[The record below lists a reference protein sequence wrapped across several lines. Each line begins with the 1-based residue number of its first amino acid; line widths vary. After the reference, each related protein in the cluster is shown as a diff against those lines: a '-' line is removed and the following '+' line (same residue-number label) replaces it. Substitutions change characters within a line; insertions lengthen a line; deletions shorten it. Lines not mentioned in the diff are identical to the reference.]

1 MAVQKR
7 VKRKVALKSKTPSLQ
22 NQLSLV
28 LKRLGRIEKE
38 IKGVEKI
45 EHRVEREEK
54 LELKEQ
60 KNIQKEERKIE
71 RALFQI
77 GKFTFKR
84 KHLLE
89 IIRGTAGAFLGVG
102 LGKGL
107 LSLSELAE
115 TLAWINIVGILLF
128 ILIIS
133 ALLIYKNEHDYIHKK
148 GVFIIWKKLFFLYAI
163 SLFVEFFA
171 LWLFGGLPGSSIV
184 LGKML
189 IIGSYSAM
197 AGAVSFSIL

>member
-7 VKRKVALKSKTPSLQ
+7 VKRKVVLQKKPSVQ
-22 NQLSLV
+22 DQLGLV

-45 EHRVEREEK
+45 EHHIEREEK
-54 LELKEQ
+54 QELKEQ
-60 KNIQKEERKIE
+60 KIIEKEEKKIQ
-71 RALFQI
+71 RTLFQI

-107 LSLSELAE
+107 LSLSDLAQS
-115 TLAWINIVGILLF
+115 LGWFNIVGILLF

-133 ALLIYKNEHDYIHKK
+133 ALLIYKNEKDFLPNKSI
-148 GVFIIWKKLFFLYAI
+148 VLIWKKLLFLYLI
-163 SLFVEFFA
+163 SVVVEFFA
-171 LWLFGGLPGSSIV
+171 LWLFGGLPSSSIV

>member
-1 MAVQKR
+1 MVQK
-7 VKRKVALKSKTPSLQ
+7 KSRKTTQ
-22 NQLSLV
+22 DQLSLV
-28 LKRLGRIEKE
+28 LRRLTRIEKE
-38 IKGVEKI
+38 LKGVEKI
-45 EHRVEREEK
+45 EMRVDREEK
-54 LELKEQ
+54 KALKEQ
-60 KNIQKEERKIE
+60 KKIQKEERKIE

-107 LSLSELAE
+107 LSLTDLA
-115 TLAWINIVGILLF
+115 TSLPWFNIIGILVF
-128 ILIIS
+128 ILVIS
-133 ALLIYKNEHDYIHKK
+133 ALLIYKNDHDYIHKE
-148 GVFIIWKKLFFLYAI
+148 GIWVIWKKLAFLYAI
-163 SLFVEFFA
+163 SLLVEFFA
-171 LWLFGGLPGSSIV
+171 LWLFGGIPASGVI
-184 LGKML
+184 LGKTL

>member
-1 MAVQKR
+1 MV
-7 VKRKVALKSKTPSLQ
+7 VKKKVPTIQ
-22 NQLSLV
+22 QQVSLV
-28 LKRLGRIEKE
+28 LKKLSHIENE
-38 IKGVEKI
+38 LKGVEKI
-45 EHRVEREEK
+45 EKRIDREEK
-54 LELKEQ
+54 KSLHEQ
-60 KNIQKEERKIE
+60 RNIQKEERKIE
-71 RALFQI
+71 KALFQI

-107 LSLSELAE
+107 LSLTDLANS
-115 TLAWINIVGILLF
+115 LPWFNIIGILVF
-128 ILIIS
+128 ILVIS
-133 ALLIYKNEHDYIHKK
+133 ALLIYKNDHDYIHKE
-148 GVFIIWKKLFFLYAI
+148 GILVIWKKLAFLYGI

-171 LWLFGGLPGSSIV
+171 LWLFGGVPSSGII
-184 LGKML
+184 LGKTL

>member
-1 MAVQKR
+1 MAT
-7 VKRKVALKSKTPSLQ
+7 VKKSKKVSLDDKVAL
-22 NQLSLV
+22 V
-28 LKRLGRIEKE
+28 LKKLGRIEKE
-38 IKGVEKI
+38 LKGIEKI
-45 EHRVEREEK
+45 EHRVEREERQ
-54 LELKEQ
+54 ELSEQ
-60 KNIQKEERKIE
+60 KKIEKEERKIE

-107 LSLSELAE
+107 LSLSDLAQ
-115 TLAWINIVGILLF
+115 TLGWLNIVGILLF

-133 ALLIYKNEHDYIHKK
+133 SLLIYKNEHDYIHKK
-148 GVFIIWKKLFFLYAI
+148 GIFVIWKKLVFLYAI

-171 LWLFGGLPGSSIV
+171 LWLFGGLPASSIV